1 MNINACLFFYN
12 KGLSTGLVHARKGIL
27 KIIVLNFVIL
37 IYSLCE
43 SEE

>member
-1 MNINACLFFYN
+1 MNINAYLFFYN
-12 KGLSTGLVHARKGIL
+12 NGLSTGLVHARKRIL

-37 IYSLCE
+37 IYSPCE